1 MREHSLRQQLLDEV
15 HARTFSDF
23 NGAGRFIRFVYLT
36 ERGDD
41 QAIIDHVNTYLSTHG
56 QDEMPS
62 GSKFLQSNFDAFRLR
77 IERHTEFVSVSIIED
92 GQVAK
97 SGLAKNAF
105 NKADVDQAHR
115 AQSPFQFIDHMPA
128 EIFHAIWLEVGG
140 KPPLRFNQ
148 DKAKSMLASRAAPS
162 NFIDDGAAQLIISF
176 DADDDGFSRAVIF
189 NHHMS
194 AARLGRMVQRV
205 VEMETYRFLAMLG
218 FAKAQSSGGKLSK
231 LATSLSN
238 LTRDLSKTISTGK
251 DDHNQQVNLVKTL
264 TNLSAKVEEL
274 YADTLYRMAATKA
287 YREVFEAR
295 MAALKLNYLKDFQG
309 IEGFIERRMTPA
321 MQTCEAFSNRLDR
334 VALRIERAGQ
344 LLQTQTEMQIQ
355 EQNRDLLQSMDKRA
369 SAQLRLQQT
378 VEGLSIAAL
387 TYYGVG
393 LVHYLAKGFPIE
405 EWGADLDVIKALAVP
420 IVGGLVFFII
430 RRTRRHITRD
440 TEV

>member
-1 MREHSLRQQLLDEV
+1 MREHPLRQQLLDEV

-41 QAIIDHVNTYLSTHG
+41 QAIIDHINTYLSAQG
-56 QDEMPS
+56 QEEIS
-62 GSKFLQSNFDAFRLR
+62 AHSKFLQSDFGNFRLR

-92 GQVAK
+92 GKTVK
-97 SGLAKNAF
+97 SGLAEDAF
-105 NKADVDQAHR
+105 YQGRLAYL
-115 AQSPFQFIDHMPA
+115 PFQFIDQMPA
-128 EIFHAIWLEVGG
+128 DIFHAIWLEVGG
-140 KPPLRFNQ
+140 KPPPRFNQ
-148 DKAKSMLASRAAPS
+148 EKAKTMLESRAAPS
-162 NFIDDGAAQLIISF
+162 DLIDDGAAQLVISF
-176 DADDDGFSRAVIF
+176 DADSKGFSRAVIF
-189 NHHMS
+189 NQHMS

-218 FAKAQSSGGKLSK
+218 FAKAQASSGKLSK
-231 LATSLSN
+231 LANNLSN
-238 LTRDLSKTISTGK
+238 LTRGLSKTISTGPS
-251 DDHNQQVNLVKTL
+251 DDKPQIDLVKTL
-264 TNLSAKVEEL
+264 TNLSAQVEEL

-295 MAALKLNYLKDFQG
+295 MAALQLNYLKDFQG

-369 SAQLRLQQT
+369 LAQLRLQQT

-393 LVHYLAKGFPIE
+393 LVHYLAKGLPIE
-405 EWGADLDVIKALAVP
+405 EWGVDLDIIKALAVP
-420 IVGGLVFFII
+420 VVGISVFAVI

-440 TEV
+440 TEI

>member
-1 MREHSLRQQLLDEV
+1 MREHPLRQQLLDEV

-41 QAIIDHVNTYLSTHG
+41 QAIIDHINTYLSAQG
-56 QDEMPS
+56 QEEIS
-62 GSKFLQSNFDAFRLR
+62 AHSKFLQSDFGNFRLR

-92 GQVAK
+92 GKTVK
-97 SGLAKNAF
+97 SGLAEDAF
-105 NKADVDQAHR
+105 DQGRLAYL
-115 AQSPFQFIDHMPA
+115 PFQFIDQMPA
-128 EIFHAIWLEVGG
+128 DIFHAIWLEVGG
-140 KPPLRFNQ
+140 KPPPRFNQ
-148 DKAKSMLASRAAPS
+148 EKAKTMLESRAAPS
-162 NFIDDGAAQLIISF
+162 DLIDDGAAQLVISF
-176 DADDDGFSRAVIF
+176 DADSKGFSRAVIF
-189 NHHMS
+189 NQHMS

-218 FAKAQSSGGKLSK
+218 FAKAQASSGKLSK
-231 LATSLSN
+231 LANNLSN
-238 LTRDLSKTISTGK
+238 LTRGLSKTISTGPS
-251 DDHNQQVNLVKTL
+251 DDKPQIDLVKTL
-264 TNLSAKVEEL
+264 TNLSAQVEEL

-295 MAALKLNYLKDFQG
+295 MAALQLNYLKDFQG

-369 SAQLRLQQT
+369 LAQLRLQQT

-393 LVHYLAKGFPIE
+393 LVHYLAKGLPIE
-405 EWGADLDVIKALAVP
+405 EWGVDLDIIKALAVP
-420 IVGGLVFFII
+420 VVGISVFAVI

-440 TEV
+440 TEI

>member
-1 MREHSLRQQLLDEV
+1 MREHPLRQQLLDEV

-41 QAIIDHVNTYLSTHG
+41 QAIIDHINTYLSAQG
-56 QDEMPS
+56 QEEIS
-62 GSKFLQSNFDAFRLR
+62 ASSKFLQSDFGNFRLR

-92 GQVAK
+92 GKTVK
-97 SGLAKNAF
+97 SGLAKDAF
-105 NKADVDQAHR
+105 DQGRLAYL
-115 AQSPFQFIDHMPA
+115 PFQFIDQMPA
-128 EIFHAIWLEVGG
+128 DIFHAIWLEVGG
-140 KPPLRFNQ
+140 KPPPRFNQ
-148 DKAKSMLASRAAPS
+148 EKAKTMLESRAAPS
-162 NFIDDGAAQLIISF
+162 DLIDDGAAQLVISF
-176 DADDDGFSRAVIF
+176 DADSKGFSRAVIF
-189 NHHMS
+189 NQHMS

-218 FAKAQSSGGKLSK
+218 FAKAQASSGKLSK
-231 LATSLSN
+231 LANNLSN
-238 LTRDLSKTISTGK
+238 LTRGLSKTISTGPS
-251 DDHNQQVNLVKTL
+251 DDKPQIDLVKTL
-264 TNLSAKVEEL
+264 TNLSAQVEEL

-295 MAALKLNYLKDFQG
+295 MAALQLNYLKDFQG

-369 SAQLRLQQT
+369 LAQLRLQQT

-393 LVHYLAKGFPIE
+393 LVHYLAKGLPIE
-405 EWGADLDVIKALAVP
+405 EWGVDLDVIKALAVP
-420 IVGGLVFFII
+420 VVGISVFAVI

-440 TEV
+440 TEI

>member
-1 MREHSLRQQLLDEV
+1 MRDHALRQQLLDEV

-23 NGAGRFIRFVYLT
+23 NGAGRFIRFVYLS
-36 ERGDD
+36 EQGDD
-41 QAIIDHVNTYLSTHG
+41 IAIINHVNAYLDG
-56 QDEMPS
+56 QGQPKMPET
-62 GSKFLQSNFDAFRLR
+62 SKFLQSDFDGFRLR
-77 IERHTEFVSVSIIED
+77 IERHTEFVSVSIIQD
-92 GQVAK
+92 GQPIK
-97 SGLAKNAF
+97 SGLSPHAF
-105 NKADVDQAHR
+105 DM
-115 AQSPFQFIDHMPA
+115 AQLSHLPFQFMAQMPVDL
-128 EIFHAIWLEVGG
+128 FHAIWLEVGG

-148 DKAKSMLASRAAPS
+148 AKAKAMLGSRAAPS
-162 NFIDDGAAQLIISF
+162 NLIDDAAAQLVVSF
-176 DADDDGFSRAVIF
+176 DADDQGFSRAVIF
-189 NHHMS
+189 NQQMS

-218 FAKAQSSGGKLSK
+218 FAKAQATSGKLSV
-231 LATSLSN
+231 LAESLTN
-238 LTRDLSKTISTGK
+238 LTRGLSKTIKTGY
-251 DDHNQQVNLVKTL
+251 DGQSPQLDLVKTL
-264 TNLSAKVEEL
+264 SNLSAQVEEI

-295 MAALKLNYLKDFQG
+295 MTALKLNYLKDYQG

-334 VALRIERAGQ
+334 VAQRIERAGQ

-369 SAQLRLQQT
+369 QAQLRLQQT

-420 IVGGLVFFII
+420 VVGGFVFLVI
-430 RRTRRHITRD
+430 RRTRRHINRD
-440 TEV
+440 TEN

>member
-1 MREHSLRQQLLDEV
+1 MREHPLRQKLLDEV

-41 QAIIDHVNTYLSTHG
+41 QAIIDHVNTYLNAQG
-56 QDEMPS
+56 QDEIS
-62 GSKFLQSNFDAFRLR
+62 ASSKFLQSDFGNFRLR
-77 IERHTEFVSVSIIED
+77 IERHTEFVSVSMIED
-92 GQVAK
+92 GKTVK

-105 NKADVDQAHR
+105 DKTQL
-115 AQSPFQFIDHMPA
+115 SYLPFQFIDQMPA
-128 EIFHAIWLEVGG
+128 DLFHAIWLEVGG

-148 DKAKSMLASRAAPS
+148 EKAKTMLESRAAPS
-162 NFIDDGAAQLIISF
+162 DMIDDGAAQLVISF
-176 DADDDGFSRAVIF
+176 DADSNGFSRAVIF
-189 NHHMS
+189 NQHMS

-218 FAKAQSSGGKLSK
+218 FAKAQDSSGKLSK
-231 LATSLSN
+231 LANSLTN
-238 LTRDLSKTISTGK
+238 LTRGLSKTIKTGH
-251 DDHNQQVNLVKTL
+251 DDNNPQIFLVKTL

-295 MAALKLNYLKDFQG
+295 MAALQLNYLKDFQG

-369 SAQLRLQQT
+369 LAQLRLQQT

-393 LVHYLAKGFPIE
+393 LVHYLAKGLPIE
-405 EWGADLDVIKALAVP
+405 EWGANLDVIKALAVP
-420 IVGGLVFFII
+420 VVGIFVFAVI

-440 TEV
+440 TEI

>member
-1 MREHSLRQQLLDEV
+1 MREHPLRQQLLDEV

-41 QAIIDHVNTYLSTHG
+41 QAIIDHINTYLSAQG
-56 QDEMPS
+56 QEEIS
-62 GSKFLQSNFDAFRLR
+62 AHSKFLQSDFGNFRLR

-92 GQVAK
+92 GKTVK
-97 SGLAKNAF
+97 SGLAEDAF
-105 NKADVDQAHR
+105 DQGRLAYL
-115 AQSPFQFIDHMPA
+115 PFQFIDQMPA
-128 EIFHAIWLEVGG
+128 DIFHAIWLEVGG
-140 KPPLRFNQ
+140 KPPPRFNQ
-148 DKAKSMLASRAAPS
+148 EKAKTMLESRAAPS
-162 NFIDDGAAQLIISF
+162 DLIDDGAAQLVISF
-176 DADDDGFSRAVIF
+176 DADSKGFSRAVIF
-189 NHHMS
+189 NQHMS

-218 FAKAQSSGGKLSK
+218 FAKAQASSGKLSK
-231 LATSLSN
+231 LANNLSN
-238 LTRDLSKTISTGK
+238 LTRGLSKTISTGPS
-251 DDHNQQVNLVKTL
+251 DDKPQIDLVKTL
-264 TNLSAKVEEL
+264 TNLSAQVEEL

-295 MAALKLNYLKDFQG
+295 MAALQLNYLKDFQG

-369 SAQLRLQQT
+369 LAQLRLQQT

-393 LVHYLAKGFPIE
+393 LVHYLAKGLPIE
-405 EWGADLDVIKALAVP
+405 EWGGDLDIIKALAVP
-420 IVGGLVFFII
+420 VVGISVFAVI

-440 TEV
+440 TEI

>member
-1 MREHSLRQQLLDEV
+1 MREHPLRQQLLDEV

-41 QAIIDHVNTYLSTHG
+41 QAIIDHINTYLSAQG
-56 QDEMPS
+56 QEEIS
-62 GSKFLQSNFDAFRLR
+62 AHSKFLQSDFGNFRLR

-92 GQVAK
+92 DKTVK
-97 SGLAKNAF
+97 SGLAEDAF
-105 NKADVDQAHR
+105 DQGRLAYL
-115 AQSPFQFIDHMPA
+115 PFQFINQMPA
-128 EIFHAIWLEVGG
+128 DIFHAIWLEVGG
-140 KPPLRFNQ
+140 KPPPRFNQ
-148 DKAKSMLASRAAPS
+148 EKAKTMLESRAAPS
-162 NFIDDGAAQLIISF
+162 DLIDDGAAQLVISF
-176 DADDDGFSRAVIF
+176 DADSKGFSRAVIF
-189 NHHMS
+189 NQHMS

-218 FAKAQSSGGKLSK
+218 FAKAQASSGKLSK
-231 LATSLSN
+231 LANNLSN
-238 LTRDLSKTISTGK
+238 LTRGLSKTISTGPS
-251 DDHNQQVNLVKTL
+251 DDKPQIDLVKTL
-264 TNLSAKVEEL
+264 TNLSAQVEEL

-295 MAALKLNYLKDFQG
+295 MAALQLNYLKDFQG

-369 SAQLRLQQT
+369 LAQLRLQQT

-393 LVHYLAKGFPIE
+393 LVHYLAKGLPIE
-405 EWGADLDVIKALAVP
+405 EWGVDLDIIKALAVP
-420 IVGGLVFFII
+420 VVGISVFAVI

-440 TEV
+440 AEI